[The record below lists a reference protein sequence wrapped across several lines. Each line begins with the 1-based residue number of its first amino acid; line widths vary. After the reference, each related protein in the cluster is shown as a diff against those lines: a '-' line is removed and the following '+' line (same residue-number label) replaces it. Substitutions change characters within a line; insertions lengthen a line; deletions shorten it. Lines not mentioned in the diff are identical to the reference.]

1 MFWEFLSVLWAYHNE
16 FMVAWYQ
23 YAPII
28 LEIFLIKRKKS
39 TFTSIYFSSLWEFVW
54 FATACAY
61 KRDYR
66 LLIPKNFE
74 VLSQSFRVVCQGN
87 ANNWIYCELHKLITH
102 ETTILKVLNSLMT
115 IYTFLISDSFF
126 NQLILKQI
134 WKIIFAII
142 VSSFISYQGINVFSD
157 GAFQK

>member
-1 MFWEFLSVLWAYHNE
+1 MLFKFIQHIV
-16 FMVAWYQ
+16 
-23 YAPII
+23 
-28 LEIFLIKRKKS
+28 KRKKS

-87 ANNWIYCELHKLITH
+87 SNNWIYCELHKLITH

-126 NQLILKQI
+126 NRLILKQI

>member
-1 MFWEFLSVLWAYHNE
+1 MFWEFLPVLWAYHNE

-28 LEIFLIKRKKS
+28 LEIFSIKS

-87 ANNWIYCELHKLITH
+87 ANNWIYCELHNLITH
-102 ETTILKVLNSLMT
+102 ETTILKVSNALMT
-115 IYTFLISDSFF
+115 IDTFLISDSFF
-126 NQLILKQI
+126 DQLILNKI
-134 WKIIFAII
+134 LKIIFVII
-142 VSSFISYQGINVFSD
+142 VLSFMSYQGRKVFSD
-157 GAFQK
+157 GMF

>member
-28 LEIFLIKRKKS
+28 LEIFSIKS

-87 ANNWIYCELHKLITH
+87 ANNWIYCELHNLITH
-102 ETTILKVLNSLMT
+102 ETTILKVSNALMT
-115 IYTFLISDSFF
+115 IDTFLISDSFF
-126 NQLILKQI
+126 DQLILNKI
-134 WKIIFAII
+134 YNIIFAII
-142 VSSFISYQGINVFSD
+142 ILSFMSYQGIKVFSD
-157 GAFQK
+157 GTFQK